1 MIEAM
6 NLRSAALAWLGA
18 FAATDMSRL
27 QEEIHARS
35 SIGTASDLKCY
46 YRSDSSPT
54 GDPCPQ
60 LILDGLVSSAANK
73 VAVVHLYYGS

>member
-1 MIEAM
+1 MLE
-6 NLRSAALAWLGA
+6 AALA
-18 FAATDMSRL
+18 RL
-27 QEEIHARS
+27 L
-35 SIGTASDLKCY
+35 TLKCY

-73 VAVVHLYYGS
+73 VVVVHLYYGS